1 MDPTEF
7 SDIQKTAK
15 DLLRM
20 TFRSHSKL
28 LMTGAAGGLGQAMR
42 PRLQQNCDVLRL
54 SDISP
59 MAAAQTGEEVV
70 PADLSDFEAVK
81 ALVAGCEAIV
91 HFGGVSTEQ
100 AWAPILQ
107 ANIIGAYNLYEAAR
121 LHGVKRV
128 SFASSNH
135 VMGFYRQSDVVDA
148 LSPPRPDGFYGL
160 SKAFGED
167 ISRLYFDRY
176 GIETACVRIGSSF
189 PEPRDRRMLATWLSY
204 DDLHRLITACLTTP
218 VLGHS
223 IIYGTSDNS
232 VSWYDNH
239 LAKHIGYRPLDSSDV
254 FREAVYARTPEPDL
268 TDPAVLYQGGG
279 FVKIGPL

>member
-1 MDPTEF
+1 
-7 SDIQKTAK
+7 
-15 DLLRM
+15 M
-20 TFRSHSKL
+20 TIRSHSRL

-42 PRLQQNCDVLRL
+42 SRLKANCETLRL
-54 SDISP
+54 SDLN
-59 MAAAQTGEEVV
+59 ALDAAQPGEELVQ
-70 PADLSDFEAVK
+70 ADLSNMDAVQQM
-81 ALVAGCEAIV
+81 VAGCQAIV
-91 HFGGVSTEQ
+91 HFGGISVEQ
-100 AWAPILQ
+100 PWGPILQ
-107 ANIIGAYNLYEAAR
+107 ANIIGVYNLYEAAR
-121 LHGVKRV
+121 MHGVKRV
-128 SFASSNH
+128 VFASSNH
-135 VMGFYRQSDVVDA
+135 VMGFYRQSEVVDA
-148 LSPPRPDGFYGL
+148 KSPPRPDGLYGL

-189 PEPRDRRMLATWLSY
+189 PEPRDRRMLATWLSF

-239 LAKHIGYRPLDSSDV
+239 LARHIGYRPMDSSDA
-254 FREAVYARTPEPDL
+254 FREAVYARTDEPDL
-268 TDPAVLYQGGG
+268 SVSVVQFQGGG